1 MLMPRVFSP
10 FLISGILLFSV
21 AAMAQTLPPA
31 ESGATIHATASEVLL
46 DLVVRDKHGKLVKN
60 LKPADVEILEG
71 GSRREILSF
80 RFVNGREPQR
90 ASEAKRA
97 VAQVALAGVV
107 GAPSKPLRAV
117 NLVCIVFHN
126 LDPAKR
132 KWATDA
138 AQDFLKNDLLPDTYV
153 GVFSLDDSLNPLQ
166 AFTNDRA
173 KLQAAA
179 AAAFMNRGGDATGL
193 SDAVL
198 TANPNMGSVQ
208 GSVDTTSHS
217 ASLDLVM
224 TGGEVSKSAMVGA
237 DVSTDA
243 GANRQRGEGVVERRQ
258 FGGIDGLRQT
268 DQILTVIKELAKL
281 PGRKTV
287 LLISPGVVT
296 TGDPERLESLVDKA
310 SDAGITFYA
319 VDANGLSENSASL
332 ASSNALGHVTA
343 VSRTQSAQSSSA
355 GDAAEK
361 SRQGDYQIEAVRTS
375 GTQATL
381 RAIAESTGGFLI
393 ANTNDFKKPF
403 TKLIEEMDAHY
414 EAVYRPESKVDD
426 GSFRKIEVKLAKS
439 DLRVESRSGYFAMP
453 DLKGAGSLTAF
464 ETIGLAVLNARPR
477 PHAFD
482 FTASV
487 LQFGSGGA
495 GSRNILSF
503 ELPAANLTATAEP
516 QLLRHRLRVA
526 LVALVK
532 DSSGQVVDKFSQ
544 DIPYFIPD
552 QNLPV
557 MRATSIP
564 FKHKTDLLPGRY
576 TLDVAV
582 IDREGRRASTASVPF
597 VSLENKGVGLSSVGL
612 VRGLEP
618 VDGVP
623 DPSDPLIY
631 QGKRVVPDLTPTLGA
646 DAKPLIYFV
655 VYPDKSLAEN
665 PKLQVEFFAD
675 AKPVA
680 IQNIKLPAPDASGAV
695 AMLLS
700 GPTRPGDC
708 ELRISTIQGA
718 GSAEQI
724 LKYKVLA
731 K

>member
-1 MLMPRVFSP
+1 MSRVFFP
-10 FLISGILLFSV
+10 FLICGALLLS
-21 AAMAQTLPPA
+21 ASATAQTPPPVD
-31 ESGATIHATASEVLL
+31 SNTTIRATASEVLL

-60 LKPADVEILEG
+60 LKPGDVEILED

-80 RFVNGREPQR
+80 RFVNGRDPQR
-90 ASEAKRA
+90 ASESNRA
-97 VAQVALAGVV
+97 AAQVAVAGP
-107 GAPSKPLRAV
+107 GKEPTKPLRAV

-153 GVFSLDDSLNPLQ
+153 GVFSLDDSLSPLQ
-166 AFTNDRA
+166 SFTNDRQ

-179 AAAFMNRGGDATGL
+179 AGSFINRGGDATGL
-193 SDAVL
+193 SDAL
-198 TANPNMGSVQ
+198 LSANPNMALVQ
-208 GSVDTTSHS
+208 GSVDMTSHT
-217 ASLDLVM
+217 ASFDLVI
-224 TGGEVSKSAMVGA
+224 TGGEVSKSAVSGA
-237 DVSTDA
+237 EVSTDA
-243 GANRQRGEGVVERRQ
+243 GSDRQRGESVVERRQ
-258 FGGIDGLRQT
+258 FGGIEGLRQT
-268 DQILTVIKELAKL
+268 DQIFTLIKQLAKL

-287 LLISPGVVT
+287 LLISPGIVT

-310 SDAGITFYA
+310 SEAGITFYA
-319 VDANGLSENSASL
+319 IDANGLSENSSSL

-343 VSRTQSAQSSSA
+343 VSRTQSAQSGTA
-355 GDAAEK
+355 GEAAEK

-375 GTQATL
+375 GTQAAL

-414 EAVYRPESKVDD
+414 EAIYRPESKVDD
-426 GSFRKIEVKLAKS
+426 GSFRKIEVKLAKP
-439 DLRVESRSGYFAMP
+439 DLRVESRTGYFAMP
-453 DLKGAGSLTAF
+453 DLKGAGSLAAF
-464 ETIGLAVLNARPR
+464 ETIGLAVLNAQPR
-477 PHAFD
+477 PHSFD
-482 FTASV
+482 FSSSV
-487 LQFGSGGA
+487 LQFGPAAA

-503 ELPAANLTATAEP
+503 ELPAKNLTATPEP
-516 QLLRHRLRVA
+516 QLLRHRLHVA
-526 LVALVK
+526 LIALVK

-552 QNLPV
+552 SNLPV
-557 MRATSIP
+557 MLATSIP
-564 FKHKTDLLPGRY
+564 FKHRIDLPPGRY
-576 TLDVAV
+576 TLEAAI
-582 IDREGRRASTASVPF
+582 IDREGHKASTASIPF
-597 VSLENKGVGLSSVGL
+597 VSAENKGVGLSSVLL
-612 VRGLEP
+612 VRGLDP
-618 VDGVP
+618 VEGVP

-631 QGKRVVPDLTPTLGA
+631 QGKHVVPDLTPTLGA

-655 VYPDKSLAEN
+655 VYPDKSLSET

-680 IQNIKLPAPDASGAV
+680 IQSVKLPAPDASGAV
-695 AMLLS
+695 AMLLR

-708 ELRISTIQGA
+708 ELRISTIQGD
-718 GSAEQI
+718 GSAEQS